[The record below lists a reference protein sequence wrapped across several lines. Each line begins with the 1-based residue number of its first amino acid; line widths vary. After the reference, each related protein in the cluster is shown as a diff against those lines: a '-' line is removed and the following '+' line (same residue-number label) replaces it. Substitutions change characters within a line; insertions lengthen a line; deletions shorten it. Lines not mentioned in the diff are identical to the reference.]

1 MKTFLTILGVLVL
14 LVVLVVVLAI
24 VFTPWMNRWHTTAEE
39 RAAAFPGDDLVT
51 APKLLINRGVT
62 IKAAPE
68 KIYPW
73 LLQIGADKA
82 GMYSYTALERLTGCE
97 MAKDEVLRAEWQSLK
112 EGDLMK
118 MCAGEFAPPPYIVAR
133 IDPQRGGDLWSQ
145 RRRRVGGDLAVRAP
159 AAGGWQHPPGDAHQ
173 HHHGRR
179 RLGSLQPHR
188 FHDGAQDA
196 AHHQEPGRNR
206 AQVNFISRKCRK
218 WQVRP

>member
-1 MKTFLTILGVLVL
+1 MMTFLTILGVLVL
-14 LVVLVVVLAI
+14 LVVIVVVLAI

-51 APKLLINRGVT
+51 VPKLLINRAVT
-62 IKAAPE
+62 IKATPE

-82 GMYSYTALERLTGCE
+82 GMYSYTALERLTGCV

-133 IDPQRGGDLWSQ
+133 IIPNDAVIFGHKDGDVWAETWQFVLLPQADGSTRLVTRTSTTM
-145 RRRRVGGDLAVRAP
+145 VGGAWEVFNRIAFIMERKMLRTIKSLAET
-159 AAGGWQHPPGDAHQ
+159 G
-173 HHHGRR
+173 
-179 RLGSLQPHR
+179 HR
-188 FHDGAQDA
+188 
-196 AHHQEPGRNR
+196 
-206 AQVNFISRKCRK
+206 
-218 WQVRP
+218 

>member
-14 LVVLVVVLAI
+14 VLVLVVVLAI

-51 APKLLINRGVT
+51 APKLVINRGVT

-82 GMYSYTALERLTGCE
+82 GMYSYTALERLTGCQ
-97 MAKDEVLRAEWQSLK
+97 MAKDEVIRAEWQSLK

-118 MCAGEFAPPPYIVAR
+118 MCAGRVCAPALHR
-133 IDPQRGGDLWSQ
+133 GAFDPQRNCHFWSQ
-145 RRRRVGGDLAVRAP
+145 RRRC
-159 AAGGWQHPPGDAHQ
+159 
-173 HHHGRR
+173 
-179 RLGSLQPHR
+179 LG
-188 FHDGAQDA
+188 
-196 AHHQEPGRNR
+196 
-206 AQVNFISRKCRK
+206 
-218 WQVRP
+218 